1 VFPRFS
7 RMLACLAAAI
17 AISGTTAPR
26 ADAGATSTGVPCP
39 EILFFD
45 LEHHDGGRPA
55 EVVCSNDGHDGTL
68 LTSQGGWTV
77 PLPPVGMQV
86 TQTAVTTSGHT
97 EFIVRQTAD
106 HGVEAVFVDT
116 ADGPADEEPHADL
129 LEDAAPG
136 PYQGGAPNRC
146 ADDRWSSMGHWVYG
160 PMVWSYNGAG
170 APAGVSAAS
179 QDAFTTGYDNV
190 ATAKDGCNLEI
201 TTVENSQVFAGPTT
215 AAPGISA
222 ARTCT
227 TYDGLN
233 VAGWVGGGTGYLGL
247 ACIWSYLEAGYGARV
262 YDADIV
268 LNTNYAWS
276 TGPDF
281 SGSQYDVTS
290 VVAHEAG
297 HVFGLGHAGSSSSPS
312 QLTMSGSGVYPAS
325 IYARLLGSG
334 DVRGLTSLYY
344 SVPLDR

>member
-1 VFPRFS
+1 MPTG
-7 RMLACLAAAI
+7 
-17 AISGTTAPR
+17 IS
-26 ADAGATSTGVPCP
+26 CP
-39 EILFFD
+39 EILF
-45 LEHHDGGRPA
+45 LEIEHHNGGRPA
-55 EVVCSNDGHDGTL
+55 DVACSDDGRGGTL

-86 TQTAVTTSGHT
+86 SQTAVTTSGHT
-97 EFIVRQTAD
+97 EFIVRHTAD
-106 HGVEAVFVDT
+106 RGVEALFLDT
-116 ADGPADEEPHADL
+116 AHGDDEEPHGDVL
-129 LEDAAPG
+129 DDAAPG

-146 ADDRWSSMGHWVYG
+146 ADNRWSAMGHWVYG

-170 APAGVSAAS
+170 APAGVAATS

-190 ATAKDGCNLEI
+190 ATAKDGCNLQ
-201 TTVENSQVFAGPTT
+201 TTSLESSQVFAGPST
-215 AAPGISA
+215 AVPGISA
-222 ARTCT
+222 AQSCT
-227 TYDGLN
+227 PPDGLN
-233 VAGWVGGGTGYLGL
+233 VAGWLHGGTGYLGL
-247 ACIWSYLEAGYGARV
+247 ACIWSYINAGYGNLV

-276 TGPDF
+276 TGPTF

-325 IYARLLGSG
+325 VYARLLGSG
-334 DVRGLTSLYY
+334 DIAGLTTLYY
-344 SVPLDR
+344 SVGVE